1 MDAVPA
7 PEDRAHRLLIV
18 DDNAID
24 QRHYRRLLAAE
35 NPNAFHTT
43 ASSTGAAGL
52 AALRAQNFD
61 CILLDFSLPDMSGLD
76 FLTRIAGPGGKL
88 PCAVVLITGQ
98 GSELVAAESVRR
110 GIQDYVVKSDLPH
123 AELGRMIGRA
133 IERVALR
140 TQLDRSLR
148 AVAESNAA
156 LAREVEVRR
165 VAEADAA
172 AARVHAEQANQAKS
186 AFLAQMSHEL
196 RTPMNG
202 IIGLTSLLLEEE
214 LPPHQRDYAQ
224 EIYHSA
230 NSLLR
235 LLNDILDLSK
245 LEAGKVELE
254 RIAFDLEDLLD
265 ETLDMA
271 AHKLGEK
278 NLELCAS
285 VDGALRHRFLGDPTR
300 IRQVLT
306 NFLDNAVK
314 FTGAGGITL
323 SATPRDAADHGVAMR
338 LTVTDTGIGIPASAL
353 PRLFQ
358 PFSQADPN
366 TTRLYGGS
374 GLGLAIARQMAELMG
389 GTVGASSVVGEGS
402 RFWVDLT
409 LARVQEA
416 ADEAADSL
424 PYAFMRA
431 LLVDDQASSRT
442 VLRAYL
448 DELGLGV
455 SEAADGAAALAAL
468 AAPKGGCDLVVVDQS
483 MPGMAGDR
491 VVAAIRGKH
500 GAAGPRTLLMAPP
513 GKVHTA
519 WVADEVLTKPLG
531 RKRLHA
537 CVGRLLGPPRT
548 PQGDLPVAVSTDPF
562 WRHDSVQRRVLLVE
576 DHPVNQ
582 KVAMGI
588 LRKAGYRVDLASN
601 GLSAVSRAAQ
611 HRYDLILM
619 DLQMPDMGG
628 LEAAGRIRAA
638 EQGTRVPIV
647 ALTAHAMAGARE
659 ACLAQGMDDFIG
671 KPIDARGFL
680 NVVRSW
686 LRRQETG
693 GRAQAPEASEA
704 PEAAGAGLACPG

>member
-1 MDAVPA
+1 M
-7 PEDRAHRLLIV
+7 R
-18 DDNAID
+18 
-24 QRHYRRLLAAE
+24 
-35 NPNAFHTT
+35 T
-43 ASSTGAAGL
+43 
-52 AALRAQNFD
+52 QNFD

-76 FLTRIAGPGGKL
+76 FLTRIAGPGGEL

-123 AELGRMIGRA
+123 AELGRMIDRA

-202 IIGLTSLLLEEE
+202 IIGLTSLLLEED
-214 LPPHQRDYAQ
+214 LPPHQMDYAQ
-224 EIYHSA
+224 EIYSSA

-254 RIAFDLEDLLD
+254 RIEFDLEDLLD

-278 NLELCAS
+278 HLELYAD
-285 VDGALRHRFLGDPTR
+285 VDAALRRRFLGDPTR

-314 FTGAGGITL
+314 FTAAGGIALT
-323 SATPRDAADHGVAMR
+323 AAPRDGAESGVAMR
-338 LTVTDTGIGIPASAL
+338 LTVTDTGIGIPSAAL

-366 TTRLYGGS
+366 TTRLFGGS

-389 GTVGASSVVGEGS
+389 GTVGAASVMGEGS

-409 LARVQEA
+409 LAKAPEVPGEV
-416 ADEAADSL
+416 EEGL
-424 PYAFMRA
+424 PYAGGRA
-431 LLVDDQASSRT
+431 LLVDHAAGSRLT
-442 VLRAYL
+442 LHAHL
-448 DELGLGV
+448 EELGLLV
-455 SEAADGAAALAAL
+455 VDAADGAAALAAL
-468 AAPKGGCDLVVVDQS
+468 AAPGGASDLVLVAQS
-483 MPGMAGDR
+483 LPGMTGDA
-491 VVAAIRGKH
+491 VVAAMRNKH
-500 GAAGPRTLLMAPP
+500 GPAGPRTLLMAPP
-513 GKVHTA
+513 GKLHVE
-519 WVADEVLTKPLG
+519 WVADEVVTKPLS

-537 CVGRLLGPPRT
+537 CVGRLLGPPRCR
-548 PQGDLPVAVSTDPF
+548 PPELPSATLADPF

-601 GLSAVSRAAQ
+601 GLSAVARAGQ

-619 DLQMPDMGG
+619 DLQLPEMGG
-628 LEAAGRIRAA
+628 LEAAGRIRAT

-647 ALTAHAMAGARE
+647 ALTAHAMSGARE
-659 ACLAQGMDDFIG
+659 VCLAQGMDDFIG

-680 NVVRSW
+680 GVVRSW
-686 LRRQETG
+686 LGSQG
-693 GRAQAPEASEA
+693 
-704 PEAAGAGLACPG
+704 AGA

>member
-1 MDAVPA
+1 
-7 PEDRAHRLLIV
+7 
-18 DDNAID
+18 
-24 QRHYRRLLAAE
+24 
-35 NPNAFHTT
+35 
-43 ASSTGAAGL
+43 
-52 AALRAQNFD
+52 
-61 CILLDFSLPDMSGLD
+61 
-76 FLTRIAGPGGKL
+76 
-88 PCAVVLITGQ
+88 
-98 GSELVAAESVRR
+98 
-110 GIQDYVVKSDLPH
+110 
-123 AELGRMIGRA
+123 
-133 IERVALR
+133 
-140 TQLDRSLR
+140 
-148 AVAESNAA
+148 
-156 LAREVEVRR
+156 VEVRR

-254 RIAFDLEDLLD
+254 RIEFDLEDLLD

-271 AHKLGEK
+271 AHKLGDR
-278 NLELCAS
+278 NLELCATL
-285 VDGALRHRFLGDPTR
+285 DGALRHRFLGDPTR

-314 FTGAGGITL
+314 FTATGGITI
-323 SATPRDAADHGVAMR
+323 SAALRDGAGAGVAMR
-338 LTVTDTGIGIPASAL
+338 LTVTDTGIGIPAPAL

-358 PFSQADPN
+358 PFSQADSN

-389 GTVGASSVVGEGS
+389 GAVGVASTVGQGS

-409 LARVQEA
+409 LTQA
-416 ADEAADSL
+416 ADPPDELADSL
-424 PYAFMRA
+424 PYDRMRA
-431 LLVDDQASSRT
+431 LVVDDSAPSRML
-442 VLRAYL
+442 LRGHL
-448 DELGLGV
+448 EELGLQV
-455 SEAADGAAALAAL
+455 IDLADGAAALAAL
-468 AAPKGGCDLVVVDQS
+468 AAPGVAFDLVLADQA
-483 MPGMAGDR
+483 MPGMSGDL
-491 VVAAIRGKH
+491 VLAAIRGKR

-513 GKVHTA
+513 GRLHA
-519 WVADEVLTKPLG
+519 DWVADEILTKPLG
-531 RKRLHA
+531 RKRLQA
-537 CVGRLLGPPRT
+537 CVGRLLGTLRIR
-548 PQGDLPVAVSTDPF
+548 PQDLPRSMSADPF

-601 GLSAVSRAAQ
+601 GLSAVARAGQ

-619 DLQMPDMGG
+619 DLQLPEMGG
-628 LEAAGRIRAA
+628 LEAAGRIRAT

-647 ALTAHAMAGARE
+647 ALTAHAMSGARE
-659 ACLAQGMDDFIG
+659 VCLAQGMDDFIG

-680 NVVRSW
+680 GVVRSW
-686 LRRQETG
+686 LGSQG
-693 GRAQAPEASEA
+693 
-704 PEAAGAGLACPG
+704 AGA